1 MCNNAAYPVGDPPG
15 IVKLRDEATYDNLT
29 PKRLPCEP
37 DNFSR
42 QAQIVEGAGAGFRG
56 WSREGALELDLIVVR
71 TKPLNNSS
79 SARQRVNAKSM
90 ATSETH

>member
-1 MCNNAAYPVGDPPG
+1 M
-15 IVKLRDEATYDNLT
+15 KLRDEATYDNLT
-29 PKRLPCEP
+29 PKIILLCQP